1 MKKIL
6 NIFKYAPKYTIAIL
20 SIVAAAITIPAALLA
35 WGPDR
40 PTFTTA
46 VPARYVTFN
55 SITDN
60 PSQGDE
66 RDFMLVRDSVDSNA
80 TYSNQANLAAGHQYV
95 VYVYYHNNA
104 AKNLGLKAVNTYV
117 RAEIPAVVNN
127 GSTGTIANSYVTSS
141 NANPN
146 EVHDDI
152 SFNNA
157 TGGDI
162 ALRYVPGSTTIHNL
176 GAING
181 QTLSDSIVTSGAII
195 GYNALDGV
203 IPGCNEYAGY
213 VTFLVQ
219 ADQPNFTITKQV
231 RKTGETNWQNN
242 EAVNPGDS
250 LDYLVTYQNT
260 GTTQQNDV
268 VIKDILPAGINYAAD
283 TTYLANGLNPK
294 GTLVNN
300 EIVNGGIN
308 IGNYAPNATAYI
320 KFSASVIGN
329 DSLANCGQNTLK
341 NIAEAQTDNGS
352 KSDTATVT
360 ATKQCLY
367 TPSLNTPS
375 ELPVTGISES
385 ILSVIGIGS
394 ASAAI
399 SYYFISRRSISSR
412 K

>member
-6 NIFKYAPKYTIAIL
+6 NILKYAPKRTIAIL
-20 SIVAAAITIPAALLA
+20 LIIAAVIAIPASLFA

-66 RDFMLVRDSVDSNA
+66 RDFMLVRDSVDSNT
-80 TYSNQANLAAGHQYV
+80 TYSNQANLVAGHQYT

-104 AKNLGLKAVNTYV
+104 AANLGLKSLNTYV
-117 RAEIPAVVNN
+117 RAEIPAIVNN
-127 GSTGTIANSYVTSS
+127 GSNGVIANSYVTSS
-141 NANPN
+141 NARPN

-162 ALRYVPGSTTIHNL
+162 ALRYVPGSATIHNF
-176 GAING
+176 GATNG
-181 QTLSDSIVTSGAII
+181 QALSDSIVTSGAII

-203 IPGCNEYAGY
+203 VPGCNQYAGY
-213 VTFLVQ
+213 VTFNVQ

-231 RKTGETNWQNN
+231 RKTGEKEWQNG
-242 EAVNPGDS
+242 ETVNPDS
-250 LDYLVTYQNT
+250 NIDYLITYKNT

-268 VIKDILPAGINYAAD
+268 VIKDTLPNGVSYTKD
-283 TTYLANGLNPK
+283 STFLANSLNPSGVK
-294 GTLVNN
+294 VND

-308 IGNYAPNATAYI
+308 IGNYAPNSTAYI
-320 KFSASVIGN
+320 KFSAKVASNIN
-329 DSLANCGQNTLK
+329 LLNCGQNDL
-341 NIAEAQTDNGS
+341 NNYAEARTDNGS
-352 KSDTATVT
+352 KSNSVKITVI
-360 ATKQCLY
+360 KQCEV
-367 TPSLNTPS
+367 TT
-375 ELPVTGISES
+375 LPVTGASEDILS
-385 ILSVIGIGS
+385 ILGIGTIATS
-394 ASAAI
+394 AG
-399 SYYFISRRSISSR
+399 YYFASR
-412 K
+412 KILSRK